1 MIQIALSIQKK
12 SKRFNVEVLQ
22 GVNNYRTHQPVNMD
36 LIQARSRYPA
46 PAAGPSP
53 AESSPQQKYIPFF
66 PNAVNPISGT
76 PHDYAALLAELHM
89 SEEEFLG
96 R

>member
-1 MIQIALSIQKK
+1 M
-12 SKRFNVEVLQ
+12 LQ

-53 AESSPQQKYIPFF
+53 AESSPQQKYIPHL

-76 PHDYAALLAELHM
+76 PHDYAALLAELAHDRGGV
-89 SEEEFLG
+89 FG
-96 R
+96 AVIFYPNGNV